1 MIGWGEEWKE
11 KLLGG
16 LEKMKEEREKGETM
30 EERRVEECVL
40 LSLQPQSYIT

>member
-1 MIGWGEEWKE
+1 MERETVGRVGKD
-11 KLLGG
+11 
-16 LEKMKEEREKGETM
+16 EEREKGETT